1 MYWQLKTKR
10 IELDNCPKLMGILN
24 TTPDSF
30 SDGGSFN
37 SLDRAVE
44 QAMHLSNAGAAII
57 DIGGE
62 STRPYSEPV
71 SIDEELN
78 RVIPVIEQVVTLT
91 DVPVSIDTS
100 KAVVAA
106 AAMEAGAE
114 IINDVTGL
122 EGDPD
127 MIRIATETGA
137 GICAM
142 HMQGNPQNMQDN
154 PSYDNVVSDI
164 HGYLR
169 DRRDRLLEA
178 GIRHENIC
186 LDPGIGF
193 GKTHDHNLTLMQN
206 CFQFLQL
213 GCPILVGHSRKGFI
227 AHVMQDKESD
237 RMPGTAGAAI
247 ALAEQGIHVIR
258 VHDVLAVKHAVEV
271 YRATR
276 QTHGPEDRLPG

>member
-1 MYWQLKTKR
+1 MYWQLRTKR
-10 IELDNCPKLMGILN
+10 SEFDDGPKLMGILN

-30 SDGGSFN
+30 SDGGSYN
-37 SLDRAVE
+37 NLDRAVE
-44 QAMHLSNAGAAII
+44 QAMHLSDAGAAII

-71 SIDEELN
+71 SVDEELN
-78 RVIPVIEQVVTLT
+78 RVIPVIEQVVSRT

-122 EGDPD
+122 EGDLD
-127 MIRIATETGA
+127 MIRIATESGA

-154 PSYDNVVSDI
+154 PSYGDVVSEI
-164 HGYLR
+164 TGYLK
-169 DRRDRLLEA
+169 DRRDALLAA
-178 GIRHENIC
+178 GVRHENIC

-206 CFQFLQL
+206 CFQFVEL

-227 AHVMQDKESD
+227 AHIMQDKQSE

-247 ALAEQGIHVIR
+247 ALADQGIHVIR
-258 VHDVLAVKHAVEV
+258 VHDVLAVKHALDV

-276 QTHGPEDRLPG
+276 QTRDTSDRLPG